1 MNRSIFVIIARLIYD
16 VTAVISI
23 GRITRIILRH
33 ERLPGWILEL
43 VTVGKLAVMLAA
55 LFIVPASSPFLLA
68 LGLWFLIDEVNAWL
82 RDVIISPLAEG
93 DDHFTSNP
101 PRWLLLNLV
110 DTMIVPVAFAALF
123 LYCGRH
129 FTPAIDGAMTAIYQS
144 TLTFTTLGYGDIH
157 PVDSVGRLIVT
168 VELMF
173 FLTFVL
179 IRVPLAV
186 SVLKTRHEKK
196 AGEKSD
202 DAEKDVERD
211 DDRDGERDSGPKRG

>member
-123 LYCGRH
+123 LYCG
-129 FTPAIDGAMTAIYQS
+129 
-144 TLTFTTLGYGDIH
+144 H
-157 PVDSVGRLIVT
+157 P
-168 VELMF
+168 
-173 FLTFVL
+173 
-179 IRVPLAV
+179 
-186 SVLKTRHEKK
+186 
-196 AGEKSD
+196 
-202 DAEKDVERD
+202 RD
-211 DDRDGERDSGPKRG
+211 RRGHDRDLPEHAYLHHAGLRRHPPGGQRRPPHRDGGADVFPDLRPDSRAAGGLRAQDPAREEGGRKI